1 MPRLNHNLSHSN
13 ANNNQQQT
21 NLLTKI
27 EENTKNINV
36 NVGDV
41 EINVQDVEALLATT
55 NTTLASILIDTDAAD
70 SSLNTIEANSTLTAS
85 RLNNIQNK
93 ISANVDGTGD
103 TLGQINSNILLKNT
117 QIETLLT
124 AANVDHAANEV
135 LLTNAEAHLGNIDT
149 GIDVLEACVGSNKVN
164 VNISSGSISLPS
176 GASTEAKQDVMETS
190 LNAIQSAVEGTLT
203 VGSHA
208 VTNAGTFA
216 VQAACS
222 GTVTANLSATDNA
235 VLDSIVSK
243 NTQIETLL
251 TAANVDHAA
260 NEALL
265 ITIDADTNDI
275 KTSTAACATDLAALE
290 VLSTAA
296 NVDLAAMEVLL
307 TTIETT
313 NTIKDVEWLSGA
325 TISDQSLSD
334 VLDTEGYQNVFLYGE
349 NAGSISGSSLRV
361 FGSNASAGTY
371 YSVGTLAV
379 QTSDSGRYLIR
390 EDSPLHDGPS
400 PRYLKVFNSSGSTQT
415 ITKLRAV
422 MSHKLRYV

>member
-1 MPRLNHNLSHSN
+1 MPRINHSLTHSN

-27 EENTKNINV
+27 EENTKNIKLEAETI
-36 NVGDV
+36 D
-41 EINVQDVEALLATT
+41 INVADLEALQTT
-55 NTTLASILIDTDAAD
+55 ANTTLAAILVDTDAAD
-70 SSLNTIEANSTLTAS
+70 SSLNTIEANSSLTAS

-235 VLDSIVSK
+235 VLDAIAADGDAIQTKLDTLETTLS
-243 NTQIETLL
+243 NIET
-251 TAANVDHAA
+251 DQ
-260 NEALL
+260 
-265 ITIDADTNDI
+265 
-275 KTSTAACATDLAALE
+275 AALE
-290 VLSTAA
+290 VLHTAT
-296 NVDLAAMEVLL
+296 NSKIDTIDSQIDLLEG
-307 TTIETT
+307 T
-313 NTIKDVEWLSGA
+313 NTIKDVEWLSSES
-325 TISDQSLSD
+325 ISNQALSS
-334 VLDTEGYQNVFLYGE
+334 VLDTEGYERVFIYGE
-349 NAGSISGSSLRV
+349 NSSSV
-361 FGSNASAGTY
+361 SANNFKIFGSNESAGTY
-371 YSVGTLAV
+371 YSVGQLAV
-379 QTSDSGRYLIR
+379 VTSDSGRYLLR
-390 EDSPLHDGPS
+390 EDTPVADMPS
-400 PRYLKVFNSSGSTQT
+400 PRYLKVFNNTGSSQT